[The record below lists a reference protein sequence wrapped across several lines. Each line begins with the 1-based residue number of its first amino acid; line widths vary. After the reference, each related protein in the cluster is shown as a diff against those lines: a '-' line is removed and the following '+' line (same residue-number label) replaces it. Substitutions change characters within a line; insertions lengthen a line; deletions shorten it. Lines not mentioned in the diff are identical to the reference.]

1 MLQNYVLRLTCRCG
15 GCAGDEEAAGK
26 EGKDSFVV
34 RPDQT
39 TNYLWSMCFDFD
51 TEHQNGNVHAGSHT
65 NKNTISYN
73 LVRGQCWCALF
84 DGIVVVFGF

>member
-1 MLQNYVLRLTCRCG
+1 MQNYVLRLTCRCG
-15 GCAGDEEAAGK
+15 GCVGDEEAGK

-65 NKNTISYN
+65 NQKIQFHIILCEASAGV
-73 LVRGQCWCALF
+73 LL
-84 DGIVVVFGF
+84 DGIVVVFAF